1 MPTYIVYYSQGN
13 SNGPFSIYLSGSSG
27 LNLYASPVTRAQLEL
42 GYTVTFPDG
51 IPSSSVD
58 VFDISYGCF
67 TDQNIPFPSVT
78 PSVTPS
84 ITITPS
90 KTPSITIS
98 PSRTPS
104 LTVTPSV
111 TPSFTP
117 PPSGTPS
124 QTPSATPSR
133 TPGISNSPTPTPTIS
148 RTPSATAPPNY
159 LALGITSPGGSLPYQ
174 ACYQF
179 NTNGYAGGWVYAE
192 LPSGAVPMTLSIG
205 TRLYT
210 TGAGGYVPFVG
221 YNLWYGI
228 GDWLFTILTTTAY
241 QVDNDGYIVNTGAC
255 SIVIP

>member
-1 MPTYIVYYSQGN
+1 MPTYIVYYTQGN
-13 SNGPFSIYLSGSSG
+13 TPGPFDIYLSGSSG
-27 LNLYASPVTRAQLEL
+27 LNLYASNIAQWQLVN
-42 GYTVTFPDG
+42 GYQVTFPDG

-58 VFDISYGCF
+58 IFDTSYGCF
-67 TDQNIPFPSVT
+67 VDQNVPFPTPSPTVTPTISIT
-78 PSVTPS
+78 PSVTP
-84 ITITPS
+84 
-90 KTPSITIS
+90 TIS
-98 PSRTPS
+98 FTP
-104 LTVTPSV
+104 TVTPTRTVTPTV

-117 PPSGTPS
+117 PPTQTPTITLTPS
-124 QTPSATPSR
+124 ISATPF
-133 TPGISNSPTPTPTIS
+133 NSPTPTRTPTVT

-179 NTNGYAGGWVYAE
+179 NINGYAGGWVYAE
-192 LPSGAVPMTLSIG
+192 LPSGTVPMTLSIG

-241 QVDNDGYIVNTGAC
+241 QVDNDGYIVDTGSC